1 VGDAVSGGVVGSV
14 NDAESTNEST
24 NKKTSE
30 PPSTPA
36 PATAAD
42 FEETQSPITP
52 TRNGVRPNPTYAA
65 AGKLLRLANV
75 AIRQHTPSASVDVTY
90 W

>member
-1 VGDAVSGGVVGSV
+1 MKPQEFLTKLEQCTQYPLSEWSAQLGVV
-14 NDAESTNEST
+14 N
-24 NKKTSE
+24 
-30 PPSTPA
+30 PA